1 MLVQD
6 TLILSA
12 PSSNY
17 HYECSKVFLS
27 HFPSHHL
34 DPVWP
39 LCWGHHPS
47 PILPPL
53 SLINLSSKISIDH
66 VRVELHHSFP
76 TLLQHPFHVP
86 SVADSPVSKLFC
98 RLFTYDHQITV
109 IFHELTS
116 ICMQFFLELPMY
128 EIDNERE
135 ITLNYKLFISLNYLM
150 LLELSLLQWF
160 FDFLISVHGSNLSLA
175 SCSSSVYSSVRWMKL
190 LNKEK

>member
-1 MLVQD
+1 MNAPKFSFHNFPPIIL
-6 TLILSA
+6 TLSDLSA
-12 PSSNY
+12 EVIIPPPYSP
-17 HYECSKVFLS
+17 LS
-27 HFPSHHL
+27 HRLIYVL
-34 DPVWP
+34 DLHWS
-39 LCWGHHPS
+39 C
-47 PILPPL
+47 
-53 SLINLSSKISIDH
+53 SSWAA
-66 VRVELHHSFP
+66 SFIP
-76 TLLQHPFHVP
+76 NIAAASVSCPFM
-86 SVADSPVSKLFC
+86 ADSPVSKLFC
-98 RLFTYDHQITV
+98 RFFTCEHQITV

-135 ITLNYKLFISLNYLM
+135 ITLNYKVFISLNYLM